1 MKKLGVDPDARVR
14 RRFNLS
20 MQYAVDKAMRR
31 GLKDLPQTLHRFVP
45 AKAA

>member
-1 MKKLGVDPDARVR
+1 MKKLGVEPDARVR

-31 GLKDLPQTLHRFVP
+31 GLKDLPHTLHRFVP